1 MKKLFN
7 ILTFTLLAFASDG
20 QTSIQTKEVKI
31 PYTNGYEIF
40 RICISGCS
48 VSFGDKQEY
57 FWYTEF
63 SKIKSTKGGSGGNLL
78 HGNYKFYDE
87 HGNLRQDKSY
97 YLGLP
102 DGSEKNWDSLG
113 NITSQTKYNK
123 GKIVYW
129 KFQNDEKNWIELI
142 GQIFQEGTIK
152 KVYTQYNSLLSEE
165 TMLPNFK
172 QHTKTYYEYSGKLK
186 EEYSTSGLGVVYMT
200 GKYTAY
206 YENGKIQ
213 TVGQFYDGEYNNVK
227 VGVWNWYK
235 SDGTLEATE
244 QYKANI
250 EKWSNG
256 KNKVVGGYILDTDT
270 NSWLKTGEW
279 RWYTEEGKFQSSKKY
294 KWGVE
299 TTE

>member
-1 MKKLFN
+1 MTMKKLFN

-40 RICISGCS
+40 RICISGCA

-152 KVYTQYNSLLSEE
+152 KFILNIIRYFQKKLCYQILNSTQKP
-165 TMLPNFK
+165 TMNIL
-172 QHTKTYYEYSGKLK
+172 
-186 EEYSTSGLGVVYMT
+186 
-200 GKYTAY
+200 
-206 YENGKIQ
+206 EN
-213 TVGQFYDGEYNNVK
+213 
-227 VGVWNWYK
+227 
-235 SDGTLEATE
+235 
-244 QYKANI
+244 
-250 EKWSNG
+250 
-256 KNKVVGGYILDTDT
+256 
-270 NSWLKTGEW
+270 
-279 RWYTEEGKFQSSKKY
+279 SKKNTAQAAWVLY
-294 KWGVE
+294 
-299 TTE
+299 T